1 MNLRIS
7 FNISYLTVLVCRCRV
22 VLHLA
27 VGPKRGRG
35 GRQGADEQDRE
46 VQKSQPSRKMHFS
59 KNVCSTG
66 EKVFSL
72 VSV

>member
-35 GRQGADEQDRE
+35 GHQGADEQDGE
-46 VQKSQPSRKMHFS
+46 VQKSQPSRKMHFF
-59 KNVCSTG
+59 KNCLFDGRKS
-66 EKVFSL
+66 FSL